1 MLAAPPR
8 AVHAGQACPRVVANV
23 PALRSGATVG
33 SDAQWSRPSH
43 WPRLQNHDTPEA
55 ASAPAHHVPHLPALL
70 SLALMVGTINGLS
83 RVAMPLFAVAAHAQP
98 WQVGIVGGLG
108 YLGVLLMALPMGAW
122 IDRHGSRTMFLRGA
136 LAAALLYLLLP
147 LMRTPWQVVAA
158 AALLGFV
165 LPFRTVPIQT
175 EFLAMLPSLGAA
187 KAGWNRGAFMLGLA
201 FIGPAVSAAVVSSF
215 GFSVL
220 FVLVSATLL
229 AAFIVGRR
237 VLKRR
242 PGEAGQAVDAPLRL
256 RIEGQLA
263 LLRQDADLRR
273 TLVIDGL
280 SQMSVAYFVVFAIPL
295 AMRAH
300 GMSLQA
306 AAGLITLQG
315 ALYVAVLFAGGTL
328 VARWRVELRYAVA
341 FVMLLA
347 QSLLFG
353 VAHSAAALWLGAA
366 LLGVGVGLQGVTS
379 ITRFGELMRH
389 HGRGRIGGL
398 SSLAP
403 TSGGI
408 VGAVGGGVLSQWLGT
423 EAGFL
428 LLGVA
433 HAAMCAL
440 QWRRWRA
447 ARGGGA

>member
-1 MLAAPPR
+1 
-8 AVHAGQACPRVVANV
+8 
-23 PALRSGATVG
+23 
-33 SDAQWSRPSH
+33 
-43 WPRLQNHDTPEA
+43 LQNHDTPPP
-55 ASAPAHHVPHLPALL
+55 ASAPAHQVPHLPALL

-83 RVAMPLFAVAAHAQP
+83 RVALPLFAVAAHAQP

-147 LMRTPWQVVAA
+147 LMRTPWQVIAA

-175 EFLAMLPSLGAA
+175 EFLAMLPSLGVA
-187 KAGWNRGAFMLGLA
+187 KAGWNRAAFMLGLA
-201 FIGPAVSAAVVSSF
+201 FIGPAVSAAVVSSLGF
-215 GFSVL
+215 GVL
-220 FVLVSATLL
+220 FVLVSVTLL

-242 PGEAGQAVDAPLRL
+242 PGVAGQLADAPLLARIRAQLSLLAHDRGL
-256 RIEGQLA
+256 RT
-263 LLRQDADLRR
+263 

-280 SQMSVAYFVVFAIPL
+280 AQMSVAYFVVFAIPL
-295 AMRAH
+295 AMRAY
-300 GMSLQA
+300 GMTLQA

-315 ALYVAVLFAGGTL
+315 ALYVATLFAGGTL

-341 FVMLLA
+341 FTMLLA

-353 VAHSAAALWLGAA
+353 LAHSAAALWVGAA
-366 LLGVGVGLQGVTS
+366 LMGIGVGLQGVTS
-379 ITRFGELMRH
+379 TTRFGELMRR

-408 VGAVGGGVLSQWLGT
+408 VGAVAGGLLSQWLGT

-428 LLGVA
+428 LLAAA
-433 HAAMCAL
+433 HAAMCV
-440 QWRRWRA
+440 QQTRRWRA
-447 ARGGGA
+447 TQRSAM